1 MFFKFNNRIVNQ
13 DKVVYVEMD
22 DREPILTVILDN
34 KDSFVFKYK
43 SFASMY
49 KAFDILFIKLNSKEQ

>member
-1 MFFKFNNRIVNQ
+1 MFFKFNNRIINQ
-13 DKVVYVEMD
+13 NEVVYVEMD
-22 DREPILTVILDN
+22 DKEPILTIILSN

-49 KAFDILFIKLNSKEQ
+49 KAFDILFIKLNSKE

>member
-1 MFFKFNNRIVNQ
+1 MFFKFNNRIINQ
-13 DKVVYVEMD
+13 NEVVYVEMD
-22 DREPILTVILDN
+22 DKEPIITIILSN

-49 KAFDILFIKLNSKEQ
+49 KAFDILFIKLNSKE

>member
-1 MFFKFNNRIVNQ
+1 MFFKFNNKIINQ
-13 DKVVYVEMD
+13 DEVVYVEMD
-22 DREPILTVILDN
+22 DKDPILTVILKN
-34 KDSFVFKYK
+34 EDSFIFKYK

>member
-1 MFFKFNNRIVNQ
+1 MFFKFNNRIINQ
-13 DKVVYVEMD
+13 DEVIYVEMD
-22 DREPILTVILDN
+22 DREPILTIILSN

>member
-1 MFFKFNNRIVNQ
+1 MFFKFNNKIINQ
-13 DKVVYVEMD
+13 DEVVYVEMD
-22 DREPILTVILDN
+22 DKDPILTVILKN
-34 KDSFVFKYK
+34 KDSFIFKYK

>member
-1 MFFKFNNRIVNQ
+1 MFFKFNNRIINQ

-22 DREPILTVILDN
+22 DREPILTIILSN

-49 KAFDILFIKLNSKEQ
+49 KAFDFLLDKLNSKEQ

>member
-1 MFFKFNNRIVNQ
+1 MFFKFNNRIINQ
-13 DKVVYVEMD
+13 DEIVYVEMD
-22 DREPILTVILDN
+22 DKDPILTIVLKN

-49 KAFDILFIKLNSKEQ
+49 KAFDILFIKLNSKE

>member
-1 MFFKFNNRIVNQ
+1 MFFKFNNRIINQ
-13 DKVVYVEMD
+13 DEIVYVEID
-22 DREPILTVILDN
+22 DKDPILKIVLKN

>member
-22 DREPILTVILDN
+22 DKEPILTITLDN
-34 KDSFVFKYK
+34 KNSFVFKYK